1 MKGCSCFCWHH
12 KGCSAGDY
20 LILSLPA
27 LCQSLL
33 FARVFTTWCTASQH
47 FRTTRTKQHVW
58 PGKKR
63 KRLNAGAGKLEL
75 LAVYLIINNV
85 VLFYSDR
92 MSTTLREAGI
102 SPLFEGSRSFSCSP
116 CLDGSINNFVNLIFV
131 MVIQTQFVVDFVLD
145 G

>member
-1 MKGCSCFCWHH
+1 LQEF
-12 KGCSAGDY
+12 
-20 LILSLPA
+20 
-27 LCQSLL
+27 
-33 FARVFTTWCTASQH
+33 SQH
-47 FRTTRTKQHVW
+47 GAQLHNISEQPEQNNMFDRE
-58 PGKKR
+58 KKR